1 MSKGLGITLGI
12 LGVLLVVVFMVFG
25 SFISAKNQMVAKDQN
40 VKAAW
45 SEVDVQLERRADL
58 IPNLVETVKGFT
70 KEESTVFGDIANAR
84 AGMLNAQGPAAKIA
98 ANGQLD
104 GALGRLLLLTENYP
118 QLRSSDQF
126 MRLQDELAGTE
137 NRISV
142 ARKRYNDALQ
152 DYNTFILQ
160 FPNSIW
166 AGMAGYAKNDAYFA
180 ASPAAQGGTEG
191 KFLGTDC
198 DADEKRPFR
207 GAEWPFL
214 SCDLEVPRHTGL
226 SRRSGAYL
234 KDAMALA
241 SSSLMS
247 KTV

>member
-1 MSKGLGITLGI
+1 MRKG
-12 LGVLLVVVFMVFG
+12 LLVVLGLVGVLVIVAIMVVG
-25 SFISAKNQMVAKDQN
+25 SFVSAKNQMVAKDQT
-40 VKAAW
+40 VKSMW

-84 AGMLNAQGPAAKIA
+84 AGMLNAQGPSAKIA

-118 QLRSSDQF
+118 QLRSRDQF

-137 NRISV
+137 NRIGV
-142 ARKRYNDALQ
+142 ARKRYNDAIQ

-166 AGMAGYAKNDAYFA
+166 AGMAGFHENTAYFT
-180 ASPAAQGGTEG
+180 ASPTARTVPNV
-191 KFLGTDC
+191 KF
-198 DADEKRPFR
+198 
-207 GAEWPFL
+207 
-214 SCDLEVPRHTGL
+214 
-226 SRRSGAYL
+226 
-234 KDAMALA
+234 
-241 SSSLMS
+241 
-247 KTV
+247 

>member
-1 MSKGLGITLGI
+1 MSRALGATLAV
-12 LGVLLVVVFMVFG
+12 LGVLFVVVLMVFG
-25 SFISAKNQMVAKDQN
+25 SYISAKNQMVAKDQV

-45 SEVDVQLERRADL
+45 SEVDVQLQRRADL

-104 GALGRLLLLTENYP
+104 SALGRLLLLTENYP

-142 ARKRYNDALQ
+142 ARGRYNKALQ
-152 DYNTFILQ
+152 DYNTFVLQ

-166 AGMAGYAKNDAYFA
+166 AGIAGFKINDAFFT
-180 ASPAAQGGTEG
+180 ASPGAQTPPSV
-191 KFLGTDC
+191 KF
-198 DADEKRPFR
+198 
-207 GAEWPFL
+207 
-214 SCDLEVPRHTGL
+214 
-226 SRRSGAYL
+226 
-234 KDAMALA
+234 
-241 SSSLMS
+241 
-247 KTV
+247 

>member
-1 MSKGLGITLGI
+1 MGLPAWKPEEKNIMARGLWIA
-12 LGVLLVVVFMVFG
+12 LGVVGVLVLAVLMVFA
-25 SFISAKNQMVAKDQN
+25 SYVSAKNQMVANDQA

-84 AGMLNAQGPAAKIA
+84 AGMLNAQGPQAKIA

-104 GALGRLLLLTENYP
+104 SALGRLLLLTENYP

-152 DYNTFILQ
+152 NYNTFVLQ

-166 AGMAGYAKNDAYFA
+166 AGIAGFKQNDAFFT
-180 ASPAAQGGTEG
+180 ASPAAQAVPNV
-191 KFLGTDC
+191 KF
-198 DADEKRPFR
+198 
-207 GAEWPFL
+207 
-214 SCDLEVPRHTGL
+214 
-226 SRRSGAYL
+226 
-234 KDAMALA
+234 
-241 SSSLMS
+241 
-247 KTV
+247 

>member
-12 LGVLLVVVFMVFG
+12 VGVLVVVVLMVFG
-25 SFISAKNQMVAKDQN
+25 SFVSAKNQMVAKDQN

-45 SEVDVQLERRADL
+45 SEVDVQLQRRADL

-104 GALGRLLLLTENYP
+104 SALGRLLLLTENYP
-118 QLRSSDQF
+118 QLRSSEQF

-142 ARKRYNDALQ
+142 ARKRYNDSIQ

-166 AGMAGYAKNDAYFA
+166 AGMAGYAKNDAYFT
-180 ASPAAQGGTEG
+180 ASPAAKAVPSV
-191 KFLGTDC
+191 KF
-198 DADEKRPFR
+198 
-207 GAEWPFL
+207 
-214 SCDLEVPRHTGL
+214 
-226 SRRSGAYL
+226 
-234 KDAMALA
+234 
-241 SSSLMS
+241 
-247 KTV
+247 

>member
-1 MSKGLGITLGI
+1 MKRGLVIG
-12 LGVLLVVVFMVFG
+12 LLVVAVLLLAAFMVFE
-25 SFISAKNQMVAKDQN
+25 SYISARNQMVAKDQV
-40 VKAAW
+40 VKAEW

-98 ANGQLD
+98 ANNQLD
-104 GALGRLLLLTENYP
+104 GAIGRLLLLTENYP

-142 ARKRYNDALQ
+142 ARKRYNDAIQ

-160 FPNSIW
+160 FPNNIW
-166 AGMAGYAKNDAYFA
+166 AGIAGFKENNAYFT
-180 ASPAAQGGTEG
+180 ASPAAQQ
-191 KFLGTDC
+191 
-198 DADEKRPFR
+198 
-207 GAEWPFL
+207 
-214 SCDLEVPRHTGL
+214 VPKV
-226 SRRSGAYL
+226 SF
-234 KDAMALA
+234 
-241 SSSLMS
+241 
-247 KTV
+247 